1 MRNRKKP
8 KFLGPDEA
16 LRMVGAFERIDI
28 DRKID
33 WGEWFLER
41 MTGDDRTGSAAWCLA
56 RLGARQP
63 LYGSSHQVVPT
74 VVATRW
80 LEGIMKL
87 DWKRSKNAALAAASL
102 ARLTGDRSR
111 DIHSELR
118 GQIAD
123 RLGKNAS
130 TEHMAQWVK
139 EVVELSNAESTQVMG
154 DSLPEGLK
162 LVSV

>member
-1 MRNRKKP
+1 MKR
-8 KFLGPDEA
+8 FAWWG
-16 LRMVGAFERIDI
+16 FERIDI
-28 DRKID
+28 DRKVD
-33 WGEWFLER
+33 WGGWFLER
-41 MTGDDRTGSAAWCLA
+41 MTGDDRAGGASWCLA

-74 VVATRW
+74 AVATGW
-80 LEGIMKL
+80 LEHIMKL
-87 DWKRSKNAALAAASL
+87 DWKRSKNAALAAASI

-118 GQIAD
+118 AQVAD
-123 RLGKNAS
+123 RLKKNAS
-130 TEHMAQWVK
+130 TEHMAQWVM
-139 EVVELSNAESTQVMG
+139 EVVELSSAESTQVMG